1 MPYEARIARV
11 LIASPSDTIEARAV
25 LRETLFDW
33 NGVNGESAQL
43 LYWPLMWERDSIPEL
58 GEPPQ
63 SILNRQLVDRADV
76 VIATFWTRL
85 GTPTDEAPSGTAE
98 EIDRATSVGK
108 PVLVYFSSL
117 PVVLDS
123 IDTVEYERL
132 KEFRELLRKQGLHDA
147 YASLD
152 ELSRKV
158 IIALSVVA
166 KERFAAQ
173 LPTEGPGQ
181 IPKAVLVARV
191 DREREPRT
199 DGRGRIKYST
209 NWRLVIENTGS
220 SNAEQ
225 LVFELTPVGDG
236 EPPVPIEADHPV
248 ERLAPG
254 NSVAYHLIVVMGTAM
269 QTDIELRWKEGDREF
284 NDVQTIRL

>member
-11 LIASPSDTIEARAV
+11 LIASPSDTSEARAV

-33 NGVNGESAQL
+33 NGVNGEDAQL

-76 VIATFWTRL
+76 VFATFWTRL

-98 EIDRATSVGK
+98 EINRATKVGK

-117 PVVLDS
+117 PVVPDS

-132 KEFRELLRKQGLHDA
+132 KEFRELLQKEGLFDS

-152 ELSRKV
+152 ELARKV
-158 IIALSVVA
+158 TVALSMVA
-166 KERFAAQ
+166 KDRFAAQ
-173 LPTEGPGQ
+173 LPIGRPDQ
-181 IPKAVLVARV
+181 SRKAVLVATV

-199 DGRGRIKYST
+199 DSRGQLRYST

-220 SNAEQ
+220 GTAEQ
-225 LVFELTPVGDG
+225 LTFELSAVGDG
-236 EPPVPIEADHPV
+236 EAPKPIEADHPV
-248 ERLAPG
+248 QRLAPG
-254 NSVAYHLIVVMGTAM
+254 NRVAYHLIVVMGTAM

-284 NDVQTIRL
+284 SDVQTIRL